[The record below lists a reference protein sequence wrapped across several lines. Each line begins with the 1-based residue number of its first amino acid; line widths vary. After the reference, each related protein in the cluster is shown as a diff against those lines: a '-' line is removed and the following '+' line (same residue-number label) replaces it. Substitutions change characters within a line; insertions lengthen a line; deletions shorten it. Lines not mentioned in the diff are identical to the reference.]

1 VSPPE
6 ANHLSSP
13 MLAVAAPSP
22 TQRAARRARA
32 AMLLRA
38 SSAHSAFLDAY
49 RNPTDRHHPLNVNS
63 WRVDVVRIDSAGFDE
78 FLDLGDRDS
87 ARSGSGRIEIA
98 GTAPVHQVP
107 EPVTLVGV
115 HEGVIGN
122 DRALQNVSRPVE
134 FAGLLGRA
142 CDDNR
147 AGAVVA
153 ERQATIDDRRAD
165 SGGGEECRDAGTPGA
180 HSFGQCALRGEFH
193 LQFPGEVLPGE
204 FGVLSDIGADGASD
218 APSRQQHA
226 EARSI
231 GATVVAD
238 DFQRSRALLEQGVDQ
253 HLWHANQAKS
263 ADRERGS
270 VRYVGH
276 GLCGGRDDFVDH
288 DRWGMVYKGPLLLDN
303 DYSDYVGQERCST
316 QDFLCAIRTRAS
328 STRRQLLLAGGR
340 FRRVGVLCRI
350 VRNANP
356 TTESGSAMRRN
367 ESAPAPSPEFVQSLG
382 RGLAVIRAFDAHHR
396 RLTLTE
402 VAKLT
407 DLTRATARRFL
418 LTLVELGYVAT
429 DGSVFWLT
437 PQVLQ
442 LGYSYLSSLSLNE
455 IATPHIEALVRKVGE
470 SSSMAI
476 LDGDDIV
483 YVARV
488 PVSRIMTVFITVGTR
503 FPAYATSMGRVI
515 LAGLTDRELKE
526 YLKRVT
532 LAPLTE
538 RTVSSRT
545 ALKHEINSV
554 RRDGYCIVD
563 QELEQ
568 GLRSLAAP
576 VHDQSG
582 SVVAAINIST
592 QAARYS
598 AAQVR
603 RQLVTPL
610 VHTAQAISADVAM
623 AQLRLPSRAST

>member
-1 VSPPE
+1 MTD
-6 ANHLSSP
+6 HLRAL

-22 TQRAARRARA
+22 TQRAVRRAWA
-32 AMLLRA
+32 AMLQRA
-38 SSAHSAFLDAY
+38 SLAHSAFLDAD
-49 RNPTDRHHPLNVNS
+49 RNPTDRHHPLNVNP
-63 WRVDVVRIDSAGFDE
+63 WRVDVVRIDCAGFDE

-98 GTAPVHQVP
+98 GTTPIHQVP
-107 EPVTLVGV
+107 EPITLVGV
-115 HEGVIGN
+115 HESVIGH

-134 FAGLLGRA
+134 FAGLLGCA
-142 CDDNR
+142 CGDNC
-147 AGAVVA
+147 AAAVVA

-193 LQFPGEVLPGE
+193 LQFPGKVLPGE

-253 HLWHANQAKS
+253 HLWHADQAES

-276 GLCGGRDDFVDH
+276 GLCGGWDDFVDH
-288 DRWGMVYKGPLLLDN
+288 DRWGMVYKGPLLFDN
-303 DYSDYVGQERCST
+303 DYSDYVGPERCST
-316 QDFLCAIRTRAS
+316 RALLCTIRTRAS
-328 STRRQLLLAGGR
+328 STRGQLLLAGGR
-340 FRRVGVLCRI
+340 FRRVGLLCRI

-356 TTESGSAMRRN
+356 TMESGSAMRRS

-382 RGLAVIRAFDAHHR
+382 RGLAVIRAFDAQHR

-418 LTLVELGYVAT
+418 LTLVELGYVAS

-455 IATPHIEALVRKVGE
+455 IATPHIEALVRRVGE

-526 YLKRVT
+526 YLKRVA

-545 ALKHEINSV
+545 ALKHEIDGV

-610 VHTAQAISADVAM
+610 VHTAQAISADVVM
-623 AQLRLPSRAST
+623 AQLRLPTRDST